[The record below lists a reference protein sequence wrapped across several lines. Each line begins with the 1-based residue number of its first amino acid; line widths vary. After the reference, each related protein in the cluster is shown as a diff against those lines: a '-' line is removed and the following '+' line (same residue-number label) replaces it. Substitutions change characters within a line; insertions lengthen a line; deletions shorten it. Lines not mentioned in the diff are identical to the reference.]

1 MPAWR
6 SPFSLEAGAPRPERY
21 TEPSLSAA
29 ERLKWLPARL
39 LLSTV
44 GRLSE
49 GIRTGFRYGFSSGE
63 MLDYVYEN
71 HARGQ
76 LLLGRLIDRLYLN
89 APGWR
94 GIRERRQSLVRTL
107 AAIVLARQAL
117 GRPTRILDV
126 AAGPGRYLLDVAV
139 ALGTEGL
146 EIECRDLDEQALE
159 LGRTLAAQRR
169 LTNVTYRRGNALD
182 PAELLAIRPRPDVVV
197 VSGLYEI
204 LLDDAAIR
212 TSLSGIAAL
221 LPPDG
226 MLVLTGQPRHPQL
239 GLIRNLLRHR
249 DGSPWVMR
257 PRSVET
263 LERWC
268 RAAGFTGLHT
278 TGDTQGIFTITVARK
293 ARQRVP

>member
-1 MPAWR
+1 MHALHPS
-6 SPFSLEAGAPRPERY
+6 SPLEAGVSEPTRN
-21 TEPSLSAA
+21 TETSLTAA

-39 LLSTV
+39 LLSTA

-49 GIRTGFRYGFSSGE
+49 GIQTGFRYGFSSGE

-71 HARGQ
+71 RARGR
-76 LLLGRLIDRLYLN
+76 LLLGRLIDRFYLD

-94 GIRERRQSLVRTL
+94 GIRERRLNLVRTL
-107 AAIVLARQAL
+107 AAIVLARRAL
-117 GRPTRILDV
+117 SQPTRILDV
-126 AAGPGRYLLDVAV
+126 AAGPGRSLLDVA
-139 ALGTEGL
+139 AELGVEGL

-159 LGRTLAAQRR
+159 LGRTLAAERG
-169 LTNVTYRRGNALD
+169 LTNVAYRQGNALD
-182 PAELLAIRPRPDVVV
+182 PAELVVIRPRPDVVV

-212 TSLSGIAAL
+212 ASLADIAAL
-221 LPPDG
+221 LPPHG
-226 MLVLTGQPRHPQL
+226 ILVLSGQPRHPQL
-239 GLIRNLLRHR
+239 ELIRNLLHHR

-257 PRSVET
+257 LRSVET

-268 RAAGFTGLHT
+268 HAAGFTDLHT

-293 ARQRVP
+293 AAQRVP